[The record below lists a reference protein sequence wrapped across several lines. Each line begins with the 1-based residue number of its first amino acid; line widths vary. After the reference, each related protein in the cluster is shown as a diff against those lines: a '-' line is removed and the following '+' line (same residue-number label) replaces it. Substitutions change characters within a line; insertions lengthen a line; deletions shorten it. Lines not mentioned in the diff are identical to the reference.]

1 MTNLQSILPEDK
13 PQTPI
18 LEPHNFFLFGAPMAG
33 KSYFASFFPH
43 PLSLNTD
50 GNAEQSTTPSIQ
62 IRNLFNADGSLKQN
76 SIYQLSSIV
85 VALQQPNVTYQT
97 VVVDVIDD
105 ICTMFEQAIC
115 KQYKALSLADIPY
128 GKGYQLL
135 NTSLQQL
142 VLDLKALPMNIIF
155 ISRELDKTD
164 EKTGRTDY
172 VPSLK
177 TKYYDVVTGNC
188 DAVIHFSKVGDEYIR
203 QVTQKRAAYKKDDI
217 KDERVR
223 KLLSSCNGMFTN
235 EK

>member
-1 MTNLQSILPEDK
+1 MTNLQGILPEDK

-18 LEPHNFFLFGAPMAG
+18 LEPHNFFLYGAPMAG

-50 GNAEQSTTPSIQ
+50 GNAEQSSTPAIQ

-85 VALQQPNVTYQT
+85 VALQQPSVTYQT

-164 EKTGRTDY
+164 DKTGRTDY

-217 KDERVR
+217 KAERVR
-223 KLLSSCNGMFTN
+223 KLLSSCTGMFTN

>member
-223 KLLSSCNGMFTN
+223 KLLSSCNGMFTD
-235 EK
+235 

>member
-13 PQTPI
+13 PQTPV

-50 GNAEQSTTPSIQ
+50 GNAEQGTAPSIQ
-62 IRNLFNADGSLKQN
+62 IRNTFNRDGSLNQN

-85 VALQQPNVTYQT
+85 VALQQPNVTYRT
-97 VVVDVIDD
+97 VIVDVIDD

-115 KQYKALSLADIPY
+115 KQYEALSLADIPY

-142 VLDLKALPMNIIF
+142 VLDLKALPMDIVF

-177 TKYYDVVTGNC
+177 TKYYDIVTGNC
-188 DAVIHFSKVGDEYIR
+188 DAVIHFTKIGDEYLR
-203 QVTQKRAAYKKDDI
+203 QVTQKRANYTKADI
-217 KDERVR
+217 KNPAVL

>member
-13 PQTPI
+13 PQTPV
-18 LEPHNFFLFGAPMAG
+18 LEPHNFFLYGAPMAG

-50 GNAEQSTTPSIQ
+50 GNAEQSTAPSIQ

-172 VPSLK
+172 IPSLK

-217 KDERVR
+217 KAERVR
-223 KLLSSCNGMFTN
+223 KLLSSCTGMFTN

>member
-142 VLDLKALPMNIIF
+142 VLDLKALPMDVVF